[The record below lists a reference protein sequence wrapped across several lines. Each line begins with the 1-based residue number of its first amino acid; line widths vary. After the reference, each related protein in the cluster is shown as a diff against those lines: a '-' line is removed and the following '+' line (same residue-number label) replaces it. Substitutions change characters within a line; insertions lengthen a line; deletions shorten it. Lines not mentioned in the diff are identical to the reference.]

1 MDYEIIYTKRKTL
14 CLQVKRDGHVV
25 IRCPYRTSK
34 AKIEEFYNSHIDWV
48 KKKLEINNNRMVPLG
63 ELDKNEID
71 ELKRK
76 AKEYIPLRVEYFAR
90 VMGVT
95 PSNVSINQAK
105 TRFGSC
111 SSKKRLNF
119 SCNVMRYPNDA
130 IDYVIVHEL
139 AHIKELNH
147 SKRFWAIVEDVLP
160 DYKERQQLLKIK

>member
-1 MDYEIIYTKRKTL
+1 MDYEIIYPKRKTL
-14 CLQVKRDGHVV
+14 CLQVTRDGRVV

-34 AKIEEFYNSHIDWV
+34 QRVEEFYKAHSEWI
-48 KKKLEINNNRMVPLG
+48 KKKLELVEGRMIPID
-63 ELDKNEID
+63 ELSDTEIA

-76 AKEYIPLRVEYFAR
+76 AWEYIPSRVDHFAKI
-90 VMGVT
+90 MGVT
-95 PSNVSINQAK
+95 PSHVSINQAK

-119 SCNVMRYPNDA
+119 SCNVMRYPYEA

-147 SKRFWAIVEDVLP
+147 SKKFWAIVESILP
-160 DYKERQQLLKIK
+160 DYKNRQRILKTR

>member
-1 MDYEIIYTKRKTL
+1 MNYEIIYTKRKTL
-14 CLQVKRDGHVV
+14 CLQVKRDGSVV

-34 AKIEEFYNSHIDWV
+34 ERIEAFYNAHIDWV
-48 KKKLEINNNRMVPLG
+48 KRKLEINEKRMTPLG
-63 ELDKNEID
+63 ELSDEEIK

-76 AKEYIPLRVEYFAR
+76 ALEYIPSRVDYFAKIMD
-90 VMGVT
+90 VM

-119 SCNVMRYPNDA
+119 SCNVMRYPNEA

-147 SKRFWAIVEDVLP
+147 SKRFWSIVEGVMP
-160 DYKERQQLLKIK
+160 DYKERQKLLKTR

>member
-14 CLQVKRDGHVV
+14 CLQVKRDGRVV

-34 AKIEEFYNSHIDWV
+34 ERIEAFYNSHIDWV
-48 KKKLEINNNRMVPLG
+48 KRKLEINKNRMVPLG
-63 ELDKNEID
+63 ELDKSEVE
-71 ELKRK
+71 ELKKK
-76 AKEYIPLRVEYFAR
+76 AWEYIPTRVEYFAKI
-90 VMGVT
+90 MGVT

-119 SCNVMRYPNDA
+119 SCNVMRYPSEA

-147 SKRFWAIVEDVLP
+147 SKRFWTIVESVMP
-160 DYKERQQLLKIK
+160 DYKERQRLLKTR